1 MVDPFRPK
9 NNGSGASFAS
19 FQGLYGAEGG
29 GSLSVSPSNDE
40 DDDERLEDPHLNMS
54 RLACTKARPP
64 ATIYDQPGFVM
75 FSLFL
80 LHTPSHI
87 IIVVKVKRQSIKDLV
102 VFRIRQL
109 DTPPSKS
116 TTKKPSP
123 SIYML

>member
-54 RLACTKARPP
+54 RLACTKARLPHP
-64 ATIYDQPGFVM
+64 Q
-75 FSLFL
+75 
-80 LHTPSHI
+80 
-87 IIVVKVKRQSIKDLV
+87 
-102 VFRIRQL
+102 
-109 DTPPSKS
+109 PPSGISQTLTCSLSFSYTHTISQHNCFLMCSK
-116 TTKKPSP
+116 
-123 SIYML
+123 